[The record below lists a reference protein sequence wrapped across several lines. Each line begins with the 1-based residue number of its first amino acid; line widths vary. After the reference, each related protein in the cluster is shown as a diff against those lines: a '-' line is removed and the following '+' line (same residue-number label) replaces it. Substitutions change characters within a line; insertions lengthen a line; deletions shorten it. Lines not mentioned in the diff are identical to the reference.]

1 MKNEKRLWLL
11 LIAVV
16 ATSFGLLGFFGR
28 EIYRQ
33 KPPLP
38 ARVVT
43 DSGVELWTEAD
54 ILDGQ
59 QVWQGIGG
67 QQIGSIW
74 GHGAYQAPDWSADW
88 LHREAEAL
96 LERLAFYGGGASYA
110 GLSAPEQSGLRTV
123 LVREMRTNT

>member
-88 LHREAEAL
+88 LHREAAVL
-96 LERLAFYGGGASYA
+96 LEMWQDR
-110 GLSAPEQSGLRTV
+110 ERV
-123 LVREMRTNT
+123 VRETRRNTYDAATGT